1 MDEQFMLQEDAQ
13 WFNCDD
19 GGRIFLRRWVSRG
32 FAEKPL
38 AVLHLVHGMS
48 EHGLRYK
55 RLAETLCRAG
65 FEVWAADQRG
75 HGKTADTSVNGE
87 GRGGLRGH
95 CGDGD
100 GFSRVCADI
109 VQLNRLIRE
118 ERPAIPL
125 FILGHSWGSFIVQ
138 ECFEKYS
145 GFEGC
150 ILSGSRGPGGLNVK
164 LGLPLIAFFTFV
176 RGERRVSSLAS
187 LVVNSFYSK
196 PFRPN
201 RTPFDWIS
209 RDQEEVD
216 RFLADTLCRVSYTWG
231 FYRDLIK
238 ALNRIHRREAVEKI
252 RKDIPVY
259 IFAGTSDPVGEM
271 GKSPTALVETYRSI
285 GVKDLEF
292 VLYPGARHETLNES
306 NREEV
311 TENLLSWLKRHI
323 EPA

>member
-1 MDEQFMLQEDAQ
+1 MLREDAR
-13 WFNCDD
+13 WFDCDD
-19 GGRIFLRRWVSRG
+19 GARVFLRRWVSRS

-38 AVLHLVHGMS
+38 AVLHIVHGMC

-55 RLAETLCRAG
+55 RLAETLCGAG

-87 GRGGLRGH
+87 DRGGMRGH

-109 VQLNRLIRE
+109 AQLNSLIRE
-118 ERPAIPL
+118 ERPAVPL
-125 FILGHSWGSFIVQ
+125 FVLGHSWGSFIVQ
-138 ECFEKYS
+138 ECFEKYA

-150 ILSGSRGPGGLNVK
+150 ILSGSRGPGGLKVK
-164 LGLPLIAFFTFV
+164 LLLPLIFFLAFV
-176 RGERRVSSLAS
+176 RGARRVCSPISLITRGW
-187 LVVNSFYSK
+187 YRK
-196 PFRPN
+196 PFRLTRVSP
-201 RTPFDWIS
+201 DWLS
-209 RDQEEVD
+209 RDQEEIS
-216 RFLADTLCRVSYTWG
+216 RFLADDLCRISYTWG
-231 FYRDLIK
+231 FYRDLIR
-238 ALNRIHRREAVEKI
+238 ALNRIHRREAVGKI

-271 GKSPTALVETYRSI
+271 GKSPTALVEAYRSA
-285 GVKDLEF
+285 GVGDLEF

-311 TENLLSWLKRHI
+311 MENLLSWLKRHTGLVQ
-323 EPA
+323 